1 MTSDSGTV
9 SLETGSDDD
18 LPRFRESNKADKR
31 RRIRNAA
38 KMLFSKQG
46 YEATTL
52 RQIAKEAGVALGTL
66 SLYADDK
73 RDLVLLIFN
82 EQISSLNDRAEAAAE
97 AETDLL
103 EQLFAMFSIYAE
115 NADGDL
121 MFARIHH
128 QLSYYSGGRHSQE
141 YYTHRD
147 RVFRTIERILREAKA
162 NGAIASREDPA
173 FIAKQVFFAFSA
185 CLRWWVA
192 SQNPKLE
199 DCLRDLRRA
208 LQFQIDGMKP
218 VNRPTGSG
226 PIART

>member
-1 MTSDSGTV
+1 MTSDSGIAATIEPV
-9 SLETGSDDD
+9 SPGGDGGEI
-18 LPRFRESNKADKR
+18 PRFRESNKADKR

-38 KMLFSKQG
+38 KALFSQQG

-52 RQIAKEAGVALGTL
+52 RQIARQAGVALGTL

-82 EQISSLNDRAEAAAE
+82 EKIPALNDRAEAAAR
-97 AETDLL
+97 TSGGDLL
-103 EQLFAMFSIYAE
+103 ERLVGMFAVYAE
-115 NADGDL
+115 DAASDL

-141 YYTHRD
+141 YYDHRG
-147 RVFRTIERILREAKA
+147 RLFGVIEGVIRDAQQS
-162 NGAIASREDPA
+162 GAIATAEDA
-173 FIAKQVFFAFSA
+173 GFIARQVFFAFSA

-192 SQNPKLE
+192 SQNPRLE

-208 LQFQIDGMKP
+208 LQFQIEGMKP
-218 VNRPTGSG
+218 MRGKE
-226 PIART
+226 

>member
-1 MTSDSGTV
+1 MTSDSSSIATIE
-9 SLETGSDDD
+9 SSTDET
-18 LPRFRESNKADKR
+18 PRFRESNKADKR

-38 KMLFSKQG
+38 KALFSQQG

-52 RQIAKEAGVALGTL
+52 RQIAKHAGVALGTL

-82 EQISSLNDRAEAAAE
+82 EKIPALNDRAEAAAE
-97 AETDLL
+97 AGADDLL
-103 EQLFAMFSIYAE
+103 ERLVRMFAVYAE
-115 NADGDL
+115 DAASDL

-141 YYTHRD
+141 YYAHRD
-147 RVFRTIERILREAKA
+147 RLFGIIERIIREAQEA
-162 NGAIASREDPA
+162 GSIATKEDPA

-192 SQNPKLE
+192 SQNPKLA

-208 LQFQIDGMKP
+208 LQFQIEGMKP
-218 VNRPTGSG
+218 VRRKG
-226 PIART
+226 